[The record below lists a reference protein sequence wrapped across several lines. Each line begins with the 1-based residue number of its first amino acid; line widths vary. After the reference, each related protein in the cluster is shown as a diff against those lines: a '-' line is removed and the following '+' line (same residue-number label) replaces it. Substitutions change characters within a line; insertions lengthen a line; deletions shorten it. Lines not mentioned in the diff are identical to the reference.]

1 MRTNPFSDALGFLTQ
16 ASWTTYVFWLPLIA
30 SVVIAAV
37 NVRRDSSQRSAL
49 HLWNW
54 LARFFIGALW
64 WQQSLWKLPPTYTD
78 QPDGSGGLRYWM
90 GEMAKWAS
98 TALQQHFV
106 KDVVLPYFY
115 FFAPQVYLSEVL
127 VAVTLLLGLFSR
139 LGAFVGTLMAIN
151 LWLGL
156 YRSPSE
162 WPWTYFFLVVIQVMF
177 LAYPPT
183 QFGVGCYPAS
193 TTAGAPRPR
202 IVGPPRATAVLIRGF
217 RSPSSLRCLESQ
229 GGGHKHD
236 REEEFVWLRD
246 SPAPSR
252 GRLQGRS

>member
-1 MRTNPFSDALGFLTQ
+1 MKTNPFSDTLAFLTHP
-16 ASWTTYVFWLPLIA
+16 SWTTYVFWLLFIA

-54 LARFFIGALW
+54 LARFFLGAMW

-98 TALQQHFV
+98 TGLQQHFV
-106 KDVVLPYFY
+106 KDVVLPNFY

-156 YRSPSE
+156 YRSPGE
-162 WPWTYFFLVVIQVMF
+162 WPWTYFFLVVIQIMF
-177 LAYPPT
+177 LASPPGRSL
-183 QFGVGCYPAS
+183 GVDAILLRKQQAS
-193 TTAGAPRPR
+193 PD
-202 IVGPPRATAVLIRGF
+202 RG
-217 RSPSSLRCLESQ
+217 
-229 GGGHKHD
+229 
-236 REEEFVWLRD
+236 WW
-246 SPAPSR
+246 
-252 GRLQGRS
+252 GRLVLLLS

>member
-16 ASWTTYVFWLPLIA
+16 ASWTTYIFWLLLIA

-37 NVRRDSSQRSAL
+37 NLRRDSSQRSVL
-49 HLWNW
+49 HPWNW

-106 KDVVLPYFY
+106 KDVVLPHFY

-177 LAYPPT
+177 LAYPPGRSLGLDAILLR
-183 QFGVGCYPAS
+183 QQQAS
-193 TTAGAPRPR
+193 PD
-202 IVGPPRATAVLIRGF
+202 RG
-217 RSPSSLRCLESQ
+217 L
-229 GGGHKHD
+229 
-236 REEEFVWLRD
+236 W
-246 SPAPSR
+246 
-252 GRLQGRS
+252 GRLVRLLS